1 MTRDKKRSI
10 PNDNGSRRSI
20 PWGSYDTVPQ
30 PQGEFRDMFRLM
42 QEQKAAS
49 GEKSTGIDEPSK

>member
-1 MTRDKKRSI
+1 MGKDEKRSTSRE
-10 PNDNGSRRSI
+10 NGSRRST

-42 QEQKAAS
+42 QEQKATSA
-49 GEKSTGIDEPSK
+49 EKSTGTDEPSK